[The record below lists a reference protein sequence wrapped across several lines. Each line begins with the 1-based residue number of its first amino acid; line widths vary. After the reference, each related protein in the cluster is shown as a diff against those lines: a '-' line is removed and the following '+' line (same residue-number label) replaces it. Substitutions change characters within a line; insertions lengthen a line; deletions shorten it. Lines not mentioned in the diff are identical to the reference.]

1 MVCHLL
7 DEVGMLA
14 LLHDAALLHHQDVV
28 GIHDRAAA
36 HTPHTQRET
45 YASAAAFA
53 WFPVNQAWA
62 PCSLASHR
70 LGTPL
75 RDRGGWD
82 SCPQRG
88 DWLVNGVV
96 T

>member
-45 YASAAAFA
+45 YASAAMTTSR
-53 WFPVNQAWA
+53 NGI
-62 PCSLASHR
+62 R
-70 LGTPL
+70 LVFCESGMGPMLPGLT
-75 RDRGGWD
+75 
-82 SCPQRG
+82 
-88 DWLVNGVV
+88 
-96 T
+96 